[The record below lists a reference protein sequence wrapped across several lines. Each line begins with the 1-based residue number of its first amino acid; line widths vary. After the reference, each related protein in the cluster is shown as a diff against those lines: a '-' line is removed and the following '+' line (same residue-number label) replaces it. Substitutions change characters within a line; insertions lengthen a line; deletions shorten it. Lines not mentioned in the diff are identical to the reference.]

1 MKNKFLICDECQAVN
16 LKSLKKKLEKLD
28 PEAEIEIGCQ
38 SYCGPGRRKTFA
50 FVNNRPLAALTEEE
64 LMEKVTRQLNKPR
77 DPEEEERLRK
87 RNEERKRRKEEQ
99 DRKLKEKL
107 ENMEAQVATIRSN
120 ADELKDNVERLEYE
134 NWQDVMPD
142 ISTTADDLET
152 NVSDL
157 EAEVN

>member
-1 MKNKFLICDECQAVN
+1 MICDECQAVN

-28 PEAEIEIGCQ
+28 PDAEIEIGCQ

-50 FVNNRPLAALTEEE
+50 FVNNRPLAALTEDE
-64 LMEKVTRQLNKPR
+64 LMEKVTAQLKPR

-107 ENMEAQVATIRSN
+107 AKRKAS
-120 ADELKDNVERLEYE
+120 K
-134 NWQDVMPD
+134 
-142 ISTTADDLET
+142 
-152 NVSDL
+152 
-157 EAEVN
+157 

>member
-1 MKNKFLICDECQAVN
+1 
-16 LKSLKKKLEKLD
+16 KLD
-28 PEAEIEIGCQ
+28 PVAKIEIGCQ

-64 LMEKVTRQLNKPR
+64 LMEKVTKQLKKPR

-107 ENMEAQVATIRSN
+107 
-120 ADELKDNVERLEYE
+120 KKHK
-134 NWQDVMPD
+134 
-142 ISTTADDLET
+142 
-152 NVSDL
+152 
-157 EAEVN
+157 AEK

>member
-1 MKNKFLICDECQAVN
+1 MQNKFLICDECQAVN
-16 LKSLKKKLEKLD
+16 IKTLKKKLEKLD

-38 SYCGPGRRKTFA
+38 SYCGPGKRKTFA

-64 LMEKVTRQLNKPR
+64 LMEKVIKQLKKPR

-107 ENMEAQVATIRSN
+107 EKRKAAKQINTKKKELTQRSSFF
-120 ADELKDNVERLEYE
+120 DKIQSESSHTVDKDLLHKNH
-134 NWQDVMPD
+134 
-142 ISTTADDLET
+142 
-152 NVSDL
+152 
-157 EAEVN
+157 